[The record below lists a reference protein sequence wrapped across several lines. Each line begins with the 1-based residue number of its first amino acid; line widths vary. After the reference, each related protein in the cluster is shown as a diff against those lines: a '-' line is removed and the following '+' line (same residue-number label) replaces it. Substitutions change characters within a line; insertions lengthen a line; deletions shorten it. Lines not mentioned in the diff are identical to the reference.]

1 MATRRGRRKN
11 APTVAPPPQPL
22 KTGSRGGQGRFT
34 RAASTRKAFLEDEEV
49 EEEEEHEVAVPRDQ
63 PGNLSTLTAVKDGE
77 EEEEEEEKG
86 DKVTADDGE
95 IEVAAKALEEE
106 VPKGRASAQ
115 CAASDNEGDGERG
128 GGEEED
134 DGNGDLLGSRGE
146 ASAQCAASDNEG
158 DWEMGGGEEEDD
170 GNGDLLGSRGDVGDG
185 AKVEECAVRSSLET
199 MTLQEWFDRMEK
211 YLPRMIN
218 EAADQMIA
226 ELEEKQKR
234 VHEYISTLSKSS
246 DPS

>member
-1 MATRRGRRKN
+1 
-11 APTVAPPPQPL
+11 
-22 KTGSRGGQGRFT
+22 
-34 RAASTRKAFLEDEEV
+34 
-49 EEEEEHEVAVPRDQ
+49 
-63 PGNLSTLTAVKDGE
+63 
-77 EEEEEEEKG
+77 
-86 DKVTADDGE
+86 
-95 IEVAAKALEEE
+95 EEE
-106 VPKGRASAQ
+106 VPKGR
-115 CAASDNEGDGERG
+115 
-128 GGEEED
+128 
-134 DGNGDLLGSRGE
+134 